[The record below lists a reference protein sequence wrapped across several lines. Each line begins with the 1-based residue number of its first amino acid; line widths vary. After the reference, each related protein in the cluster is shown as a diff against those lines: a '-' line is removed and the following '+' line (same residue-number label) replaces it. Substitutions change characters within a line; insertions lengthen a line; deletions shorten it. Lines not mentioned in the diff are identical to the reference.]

1 MASKTNKDRPQAP
14 ARAAEIVREYRPF
27 AGADHVH
34 RVTCDGRRAWA
45 ATGAGLVAF
54 DPESGEP
61 TRTLDH
67 ACDAGTA
74 FDGRY
79 LCQIAEAHIDLI
91 DPATSKV
98 VASIPAPDHG
108 YDGMWEG
115 DESDIRYIEGPQRRS
130 PISSEGA
137 RSISSITSCSGPS
150 TRQVVQPAQR
160 SPTASSTTSRT
171 TTSRSAPRGRN
182 ETLVR
187 GFGHLRGAGWLR
199 RHDEYDKD

>member
-61 TRTLDH
+61 TRTLDY

-91 DPATSKV
+91 DPATSNV
-98 VASIPAPDHG
+98 VASIPAYHVMFGPEYTAGCPTCSTIADGFVDHLANH
-108 YDGMWEG
+108 DVTLC
-115 DESDIRYIEGPQRRS
+115 
-130 PISSEGA
+130 A
-137 RSISSITSCSGPS
+137 
-150 TRQVVQPAQR
+150 TR
-160 SPTASSTTSRT
+160 
-171 TTSRSAPRGRN
+171 GN
-182 ETLVR
+182 ETLCEIWPPAR
-187 GFGHLRGAGWLR
+187 RRRLR